1 MIIINSIERFKE
13 HLIKKENKPE
23 YIEKAVNITKEF
35 EEFLSQR
42 SKLFINIV
50 CDDFFAFSDFLIA
63 EKRNDELHYGAL
75 VAFGLFTK
83 NNELVRWGR
92 EVFDGSEVM
101 INLSKRLEVEMSKEF
116 RDEVFGNTGL
126 PPFGINP
133 KEKPNYTK
141 KLINKLVNEVGEEK
155 SEEFLAKGL
164 RDPYTKWRKPD
175 REKFLKSK
183 NIDEFMKMKK
193 EEFIK
198 NLEKHRDDGTLFFTQ
213 EINDQV
219 IDYVK
224 NHPLGAEGGIRE
236 GNKIKVAKIPHET
249 INYLNETDEKMKAY
263 YYCHCPWLKEA
274 MKDGTADEIPDVF
287 CNCSGGYYKDY
298 WQIVLD
304 EPVKVRVLQSVKM
317 GDPVCQFEVT
327 LPEKVV
333 KGLD

>member
-1 MIIINSIERFKE
+1 MNIINDIERFKE
-13 HLIKKENKPE
+13 HLIKKENPPE
-23 YIEKAVNITKEF
+23 YIEKAVSITKEF

-42 SKLFINIV
+42 SKLFINIAYE
-50 CDDFFAFSDFLIA
+50 DFFAFSDFLIA

-83 NNELVRWGR
+83 NNDLVRWGR

-101 INLSKRLEVEMSKEF
+101 INLSKRLEVEISKEF

-193 EEFIK
+193 E
-198 NLEKHRDDGTLFFTQ
+198 
-213 EINDQV
+213 
-219 IDYVK
+219 
-224 NHPLGAEGGIRE
+224 
-236 GNKIKVAKIPHET
+236 
-249 INYLNETDEKMKAY
+249 
-263 YYCHCPWLKEA
+263 
-274 MKDGTADEIPDVF
+274 
-287 CNCSGGYYKDY
+287 
-298 WQIVLD
+298 
-304 EPVKVRVLQSVKM
+304 
-317 GDPVCQFEVT
+317 
-327 LPEKVV
+327 
-333 KGLD
+333 